1 MYTRRIAYFGGD
13 NMTKTTEPCTIEEL
27 REVAE
32 KLEKVIF
39 EEDLTVEETLIVL
52 MMMRE
57 TAAANLAARAVMD
70 KIQVDMKKV
79 AEMVEAGGEVKL
91 VQVTPPTTKKTI
103 RVMADKTILN

>member
-1 MYTRRIAYFGGD
+1 
-13 NMTKTTEPCTIEEL
+13 MTKTTEPRTVKEL
-27 REVAE
+27 REIAE

-39 EEDLTVEETLIVL
+39 EAELTIEETLIVL
-52 MMMRE
+52 TMTKE
-57 TAAANLAARAVMD
+57 PVTANLAARAVME
-70 KIQVDMKKV
+70 KIHVDMKKV

>member
-13 NMTKTTEPCTIEEL
+13 NMTKTTEPRTIKEL
-27 REVAE
+27 HEVAE

-52 MMMRE
+52 MIMKE
-57 TAAANLAARAVMD
+57 TATANLAARAVVD

-91 VQVTPPTTKKTI
+91 VQVTPPS
-103 RVMADKTILN
+103 DEEDDQGDG